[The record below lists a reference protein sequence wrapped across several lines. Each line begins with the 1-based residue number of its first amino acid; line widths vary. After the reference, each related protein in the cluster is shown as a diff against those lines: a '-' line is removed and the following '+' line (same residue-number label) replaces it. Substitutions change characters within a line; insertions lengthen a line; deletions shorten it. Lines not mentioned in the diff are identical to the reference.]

1 MLPLSET
8 VTPADRNELADRV
21 RRAAEQ
27 GQPVYPLGGGTNLA
41 YGAAPSEPGLGL
53 SLAGLERLVDYP
65 ARDLTITVEAGM
77 TLATLAEHLAAEG
90 QQLPVDVPYPDRA
103 TVGGAVAT
111 GAGGPRQYRWG
122 TLRDYVIGLSAV
134 DGCGTLF
141 SAGGRVVKNAAGYD
155 LCRLLTGSLGSLAV
169 IVQVTLMVK
178 PRPQCSALAA
188 CPIPDW
194 DTAEHLLAGL
204 VRTQT
209 LPSAIELL
217 AGPAWRDAPSLGP
230 LPAGAVA
237 WLAVGFEGTDA
248 EVRWMLA
255 RLRAEWGETGATV
268 AATLLDRQADPL
280 WKALTEFRQPGPE
293 RIADGSCAAEIRVL
307 PGHVVETVRRVLK
320 IDGIASI
327 LAHAG
332 NGVVL
337 AHIPA
342 AAVAGLRSAFRAS
355 GGSLVVASAPAGT
368 TRDVATVWGPPPG
381 GWTVMQALK
390 CRFDPKGILNRGR
403 FLVADGC
410 R

>member
-1 MLPLSET
+1 MLPLTET
-8 VTPADRNELADRV
+8 VVPADRNALADRV

-41 YGAAPSEPGLGL
+41 YGAAPGEPGIGL
-53 SLAGLERLVDYP
+53 SSAGLTRLVDYP
-65 ARDLTITVEAGM
+65 TRDLTITVEAGM

-178 PRPQCSALAA
+178 PRPQCSALVYGSV
-188 CPIPDW
+188 PDW
-194 DTAEHLLAGL
+194 NVAERLLAGL
-204 VRTQT
+204 VRTPT

-217 AGPAWRDAPSLGP
+217 AGPAWRDDPSLGP
-230 LPAGAVA
+230 LPTRAAA
-237 WLAVGFEGTDA
+237 WLVVGFEGTDA
-248 EVRWMLA
+248 EVSWMLA
-255 RLRAEWGETGATV
+255 QLRAEWGEAGAAV
-268 AATLLDRQADPL
+268 AGTLLDRQADPL
-280 WKALTEFRQPGPE
+280 AKALTEFRQPGPQQ
-293 RIADGSCAAEIRVL
+293 IADGYGVAEIHVL
-307 PGHVVETVRRVLK
+307 PGAGVQTVRRVLE
-320 IDGIASI
+320 IDRNVSV
-327 LAHAG
+327 LSHAG
-332 NGVVL
+332 SGVVL
-337 AHIPA
+337 AHVPV
-342 AAVAGLRSAFRAS
+342 AAVSGLRSAVRAA
-355 GGSLVVASAPAGT
+355 GGSLVVASASAGT
-368 TRDVATVWGPPPG
+368 RLDVATVWGPPPA

-390 CRFDPKGILNRGR
+390 SRFDPKGILNRGR